1 MTAPV
6 TAPLIHRVGT
16 RALLVD
22 LPDLPTAMAW
32 HRRLTDVPL
41 DGQRDVVAAART
53 VLLVLDSPS
62 AVRAAMELLRT
73 ADPTATSSDPVT
85 GTARTVT
92 VDVVYDGPDLGTVA
106 ELLGTTV
113 NGVVRHHTSTTWT
126 GAFGGFAPGF
136 TYCVGRDVPSV
147 ARRDTPRTAVPAG
160 AVGLAGEFSAV
171 YPRRSPGGWQVIGT
185 SATPVWDPS
194 ADEPAMIRPGD
205 RVVYRAVRQR
215 VEVCPAAPS
224 APSAPSEPSPV
235 AASQDAPTLTL
246 TDTGLLTLVQDAGR
260 PGHGGSGVT
269 PSGAADMASAQV
281 ANDVVGNPPGA
292 AVLENIGGL
301 SLTVDGGADAVVAVT
316 GAVAPVTV
324 DGRACGLAR
333 PLLLTAGSTV
343 TVGPAATGLR
353 SYVAVRGGFRCDG
366 EVLGSVSTD
375 ILSGLGP
382 RPLSP
387 GDPVVAGD
395 APLRPTRTGT
405 NPLRV
410 PDVLRVVA
418 GPRDTWF
425 TDGVATLTGREWT
438 VSPSSD
444 RVGVRL
450 SGPTVRRCANRD
462 GQELPSEGM
471 VAGSV
476 QVAPDGHPVLFLRD
490 HAVTGGYPVIA
501 TVITEDLDAAAQLV
515 PGATV
520 RFEEYQ

>member
-1 MTAPV
+1 MTAPATTPV
-6 TAPLIHRVGT
+6 IHRVGT

-32 HRRLTDVPL
+32 HRRLTDTPL

-53 VLLVLDSPS
+53 VLVVLDSPS
-62 AVRAAMELLRT
+62 AVRAAVDLLHT
-73 ADPTATSSDPVT
+73 ADPVGASGVSTAGP
-85 GTARTVT
+85 ARTVT

-106 ELLGTTV
+106 EQLGTTV
-113 NGVVRHHTSTTWT
+113 DGVVRHHTSTTWT

-136 TYCVGRDVPSV
+136 TYCVGQDVPSV
-147 ARRDTPRTAVPAG
+147 ARRETPRTAVPAG

-171 YPRRSPGGWQVIGT
+171 YPRRSPGGWQLIGT

-205 RVVYRAVRQR
+205 RVEYRAVRRR
-215 VEVCPAAPS
+215 VEVCAAVPS
-224 APSAPSEPSPV
+224 PPSPV
-235 AASQDAPTLTL
+235 AASHDTPALTV
-246 TDTGLLTLVQDAGR
+246 TDTGLLTLVEDAGR
-260 PGHGGSGVT
+260 PGHGGLGVT
-269 PSGAADMASAQV
+269 PSGAADVASAQV
-281 ANDVVGNPPGA
+281 ANDVVGNPPDA

-301 SLTVDGGADAVVAVT
+301 SVTVGDGGDDAVVAVT

-333 PLLLTAGSTV
+333 PLLLTAGSTLR
-343 TVGPAATGLR
+343 VGAADTGLR
-353 SYVAVRGGFRCDG
+353 SYVAVRGGVRCDG
-366 EVLGSVSTD
+366 EVLGSLSTD
-375 ILSGLGP
+375 VLSGLGP

-387 GDPVVAGD
+387 GDPVPVGD
-395 APLRPTRTGT
+395 APARPTHAGT

-425 TDGVATLTGREWT
+425 TDGVAALTGREWT

-501 TVITEDLDAAAQLV
+501 TVITEDLDAAAQLA